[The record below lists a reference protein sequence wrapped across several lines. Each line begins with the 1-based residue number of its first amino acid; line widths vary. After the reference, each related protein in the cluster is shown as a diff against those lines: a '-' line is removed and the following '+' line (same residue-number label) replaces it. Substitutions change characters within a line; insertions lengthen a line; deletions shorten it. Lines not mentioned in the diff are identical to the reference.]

1 MTKLEEKLD
10 KLNYY
15 IDRSDSGTKTFC
27 YTKIFPHWV
36 QIYIYYNSEIDKITD
51 LIIVLAFVC
60 GGGGISDTEPAAE
73 NGTCGSPVYPFSHHT
88 SVLLRWPS
96 CVGK

>member
-27 YTKIFPHWV
+27 YTKIFPYRV
-36 QIYIYYNSEIDKITD
+36 QIYIYYNSEIDKITFFKIEPYMPIVFKKD
-51 LIIVLAFVC
+51 LNYMIKALKRAYKVMQKDLKELKQC
-60 GGGGISDTEPAAE
+60 QD
-73 NGTCGSPVYPFSHHT
+73 
-88 SVLLRWPS
+88 
-96 CVGK
+96 